1 MTWRGLRFGAA
12 TVGVALVVLT
22 LLYLW
27 PARLGGSASLVIV
40 RGDSMLP
47 TYRNGDLVIAR
58 AGGAYDAGDVVVY
71 RVPRGVGEGD
81 LIIHRLR
88 EVAPDGSIVLRG
100 DNRETDDAFGATSDD
115 IVGSARWRI
124 PAGGLVL
131 FVLSR
136 WWVLALV
143 AGSVVTILLWPAGER
158 ANENDAGPGAAPA

>member
-1 MTWRGLRFGAA
+1 MLRSGAA
-12 TVGVALVVLT
+12 TVGVAVVVLT

-47 TYRNGDLVIAR
+47 AYRNGDLVIAR

-71 RVPRGVGEGD
+71 RVPDGVGEGD

-88 EVAPDGSIVLRG
+88 EVATDGSIVLRG
-100 DNRETDDAFGATSDD
+100 DNRESDDAFGATTAD

-136 WWVLALV
+136 WWILALV
-143 AGSVVTILLWPAGER
+143 AGTVVTLLLWPASDRPGED
-158 ANENDAGPGAAPA
+158 DAGPHAARA